1 MTFKEAFENWRKA
14 TNDFVGVMLNM
25 AIDFEN
31 TTPLKQNK
39 LMFFIQAIQTIGDSI
54 MNDFKEELK

>member
-14 TNDFVGVMLNM
+14 TNNFVGVMLNM

-31 TTPLKQNK
+31 TTPLKQHK
-39 LMFFIQAIQTIGDSI
+39 LIFLIQAIQTLGDSI
-54 MNDFKEELK
+54 MNDFKEELR

>member
-31 TTPLKQNK
+31 TTPMKQHK
-39 LMFFIQAIQTIGDSI
+39 LIFTIQAIQTLGDNI
-54 MNDFKEELK
+54 MNNFKEDIK